1 MFTLLTFMLRY
12 SLYRT
17 KPNII
22 TLIALP
28 SLTDFGRFLISDVFS
43 WIRIFTYIISA
54 TMNSNIFSGGF
65 FSMADFACRYMWLF
79 SLLWKISQLFLSFES
94 FHRFRLLTTESPKMT
109 VTLSCFFAC
118 WSVFLWQLITEFV
131 DYFLVS
137 ALFLLPELVFLDSI
151 CFVGFAWLD
160 RRRWFFIIPG
170 ITIVFNIMIL

>member
-54 TMNSNIFSGGF
+54 TMKVIYFPGVFFQWLISHAGTCGCFRSSERFHNFFYHLRVSIALGSWPLNLPKWQWRCHVSLHVGVFFYSSRLLSLLIIFLCQHYF
-65 FSMADFACRYMWLF
+65 FYLSWF
-79 SLLWKISQLFLSFES
+79 SLARSAS
-94 FHRFRLLTTESPKMT
+94 
-109 VTLSCFFAC
+109 
-118 WSVFLWQLITEFV
+118 
-131 DYFLVS
+131 LV
-137 ALFLLPELVFLDSI
+137 LLDS
-151 CFVGFAWLD
+151 VGVVTF
-160 RRRWFFIIPG
+160 
-170 ITIVFNIMIL
+170 T